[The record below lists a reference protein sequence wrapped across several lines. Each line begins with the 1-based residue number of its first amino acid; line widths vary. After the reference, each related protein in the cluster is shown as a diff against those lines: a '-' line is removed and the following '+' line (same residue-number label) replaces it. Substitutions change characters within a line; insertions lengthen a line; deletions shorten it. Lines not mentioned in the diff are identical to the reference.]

1 VSHKQQKTANY
12 DGFFFLF
19 TLMGVNEIA
28 ARVGF
33 VTARNFS
40 SQFKKMFGLTPS
52 EYREGRN

>member
-1 VSHKQQKTANY
+1 
-12 DGFFFLF
+12 
-19 TLMGVNEIA
+19 MGVNEIA